1 MARYASGKKSNAMSD
16 ISGFKVRYK
25 DLKTT
30 WNNLRV
36 EPEEFDPKQPQLNPV
51 KNIIDA
57 TALFKPRPDNDPDN
71 VTFFVGFTQDW
82 TIDPRDLPN
91 IGMNG
96 RGAVGNG
103 TFAEIQVNVKATPV
117 GVAGTGEI
125 GTYVGELALAE
136 AGVAGTGAIGSVALG
151 VAETGVAAT
160 GAVGTSA
167 SYLQYSVTVS
177 NPGSGNRYY
186 IDSVLQQQL
195 YLQEGQIYRFDQSNS
210 SNSGH
215 PLRFSTTSNGSHGGG
230 SEYTTGVTTYGTP
243 GSAGAYTEITVA
255 SNAPTL
261 YYYCTNH
268 SNMGGTSYT
277 PASGTIPFAITVSNP
292 GSGNRYY
299 IDSGGP
305 TLTISITEGTTYKF
319 DQSDSSNSGHPL
331 RFSTTSNGSH
341 GGGSEYTTGVTT
353 NGTPGS
359 SGAYTQITVASGA
372 PTLYYYCTNHS
383 NMGGQLNTP
392 ALTNVITS
400 IQLTITETGVAGT
413 GAIGG
418 FGESGD
424 GNMQL
429 SITQSGVA
437 GTGATGTEAVNIQGW
452 GNSTWGQGPWGD

>member
-1 MARYASGKKSNAMSD
+1 MSD

-36 EPEEFDPKQPQLNPV
+36 EPEEFDPKQPQLTPA

-125 GTYVGELALAE
+125 GTYVGELTLAE

-160 GAVGTSA
+160 GAIGTS
-167 SYLQYSVTVS
+167 
-177 NPGSGNRYY
+177 
-186 IDSVLQQQL
+186 
-195 YLQEGQIYRFDQSNS
+195 
-210 SNSGH
+210 
-215 PLRFSTTSNGSHGGG
+215 
-230 SEYTTGVTTYGTP
+230 
-243 GSAGAYTEITVA
+243 
-255 SNAPTL
+255 
-261 YYYCTNH
+261 
-268 SNMGGTSYT
+268 
-277 PASGTIPFAITVSNP
+277 
-292 GSGNRYY
+292 
-299 IDSGGP
+299 
-305 TLTISITEGTTYKF
+305 
-319 DQSDSSNSGHPL
+319 
-331 RFSTTSNGSH
+331 
-341 GGGSEYTTGVTT
+341 
-353 NGTPGS
+353 
-359 SGAYTQITVASGA
+359 
-372 PTLYYYCTNHS
+372 
-383 NMGGQLNTP
+383 
-392 ALTNVITS
+392 VIT
-400 IQLTITETGVAGT
+400 LTITETGVAGT
-413 GAIGG
+413 GTTGA
-418 FGESGD
+418 FGETD
-424 GNMQL
+424 GSNMQL
-429 SITQSGVA
+429 SIPESGVA

>member
-125 GTYVGELALAE
+125 GTYVGELTLAE

-160 GAVGTSA
+160 GAIGTS
-167 SYLQYSVTVS
+167 
-177 NPGSGNRYY
+177 
-186 IDSVLQQQL
+186 
-195 YLQEGQIYRFDQSNS
+195 
-210 SNSGH
+210 
-215 PLRFSTTSNGSHGGG
+215 
-230 SEYTTGVTTYGTP
+230 
-243 GSAGAYTEITVA
+243 
-255 SNAPTL
+255 
-261 YYYCTNH
+261 
-268 SNMGGTSYT
+268 
-277 PASGTIPFAITVSNP
+277 
-292 GSGNRYY
+292 
-299 IDSGGP
+299 
-305 TLTISITEGTTYKF
+305 
-319 DQSDSSNSGHPL
+319 
-331 RFSTTSNGSH
+331 
-341 GGGSEYTTGVTT
+341 
-353 NGTPGS
+353 
-359 SGAYTQITVASGA
+359 
-372 PTLYYYCTNHS
+372 
-383 NMGGQLNTP
+383 
-392 ALTNVITS
+392 VIT
-400 IQLTITETGVAGT
+400 LTITETGVAGT
-413 GAIGG
+413 GTTGA
-418 FGESGD
+418 FGETD
-424 GNMQL
+424 GSNMQL
-429 SITQSGVA
+429 SIPESGVA

-452 GNSTWGQGPWGD
+452 GGSTWGQGPWGD